1 MGMFFNSLKDD
12 DAAYY
17 YESLDA
23 SDHYNRGYYDGRDD
37 GRKEN
42 EGNLDKAYKKGF
54 EAGRKKAIEELIG
67 KIFDLFGKDVD
78 LPHLVLQK
86 ALESKMIENLSK
98 DDDVCLKPSSSEEV
112 TNESI
117 DEPVDVDSLDD
128 TMSEME
134 CNDDMAGELMME
146 RDYPIK

>member
-1 MGMFFNSLKDD
+1 MGMFFNSWKDD
-12 DAAYY
+12 DASYY
-17 YESLDA
+17 YESTNA

-37 GRKEN
+37 ARKDS
-42 EGNLDKAYKKGF
+42 EGNLDKAYRKGF
-54 EAGRKKAIEELIG
+54 EAGRKKAVEELME
-67 KIFDLFGKDVD
+67 KLFDLFGKDVD

-86 ALESKMIENLSK
+86 ALESKMIEDLSK
-98 DDDVCLKPSSSEEV
+98 DDNMCLKPSSSEEV